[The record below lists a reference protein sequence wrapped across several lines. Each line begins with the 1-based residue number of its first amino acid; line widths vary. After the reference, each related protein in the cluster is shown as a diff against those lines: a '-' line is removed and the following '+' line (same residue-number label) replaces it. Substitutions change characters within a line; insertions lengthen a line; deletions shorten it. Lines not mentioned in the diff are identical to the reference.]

1 MVCHYL
7 WHGRGPTCYK
17 VIIEPQLNSKGTE
30 VPTDA
35 KDLLTVPQAA
45 EALDKSI
52 NTIRRWVQTR
62 KLAHYRIGGEIR
74 ISRDDVAAIIAAGRR
89 LALA

>member
-1 MVCHYL
+1 
-7 WHGRGPTCYK
+7 
-17 VIIEPQLNSKGTE
+17 

-52 NTIRRWVQTR
+52 VTIRRWVQTR
-62 KLAHYRIGGEIR
+62 KLAHYRIGGEVR
-74 ISRDDVAAIIAAGRR
+74 IGRDDVAAMIMAGRR
-89 LALA
+89 PALA